1 MPQKAFSKNV
11 ENLKINNME
20 TINYWKEI
28 TYNSLNK
35 MGISIMEAV
44 PKVLGALFILLLGWL
59 ITKLVVYLLKKILK
73 AVKIDK
79 ITDVINE
86 KDLFGKTDLKFNV
99 TKVIVG
105 FVKWGLF
112 LVFLIIAADIMN
124 WDAVSQEIG
133 NLLKYLPRLFSA
145 LALFMIGLY
154 IANFIRKAIKGV
166 FESFD
171 LNGSKIISS
180 LIFYIICIIITVT
193 ALNQAGIDTDIITN
207 NLTIILGAFL
217 LTLAIGFGF
226 GSKEIIGDLLRAFY
240 TRKNFEIGQKIR
252 FKGIE
257 GVIESVNNVTMTLKV
272 ENGKLV
278 LPVKG

>member
-1 MPQKAFSKNV
+1 M
-11 ENLKINNME
+11 
-20 TINYWKEI
+20 
-28 TYNSLNK
+28 
-35 MGISIMEAV
+35 
-44 PKVLGALFILLLGWL
+44 
-59 ITKLVVYLLKKILK
+59 
-73 AVKIDK
+73 
-79 ITDVINE
+79 
-86 KDLFGKTDLKFNV
+86 
-99 TKVIVG
+99 
-105 FVKWGLF
+105 
-112 LVFLIIAADIMN
+112 
-124 WDAVSQEIG
+124 
-133 NLLKYLPRLFSA
+133 PRLFSA

-278 LPVKG
+278 LPVKDVVENEVEILD